1 MIILKKVELE
11 DRLEI
16 DTHDQGTKGQFTSGK
31 PNSGKGSRLL
41 QHLNTRI
48 SVGTEVCF
56 LIKTFTFKFTN
67 IQLLFL
73 FKDGQY
79 VYVDWLP
86 QKEADSSKLTSN

>member
-1 MIILKKVELE
+1 LE

-16 DTHDQGTKGQFTSGK
+16 EKHEDVNVKGQFVAGTGK

-48 SVGTEVCF
+48 SIGTEVNF
-56 LIKTFTFKFTN
+56 KSKITFNHILTKIIK
-67 IQLLFL
+67 
-73 FKDGQY
+73 KDGQY

-86 QKEADSSKLTSN
+86 QKEADSSKLTSKFNTNID